1 MKKPFRQGRVCRVSR
16 TAASKMP
23 VTAADTH
30 ITTGIMTGHPL
41 APGNARTV
49 FRGWFSFPE
58 KHPQMR
64 FLSPCNGLPPRFP
77 PACTRERPCPPTAPV
92 RRDPSGCKK
101 ARTNL
106 FSTALYALMIRRPR
120 RPGLM
125 VYWLIFLSSCTRGGG
140 LFCPLPLLCAQYN
153 SPMFVL
159 C

>member
-1 MKKPFRQGRVCRVSR
+1 MPGQQNGGQQNARNGRRYPYHYRDHDRS
-16 TAASKMP
+16 
-23 VTAADTH
+23 
-30 ITTGIMTGHPL
+30 PL

-77 PACTRERPCPPTAPV
+77 PACTRERPYPRSASAQGPIRLQKSPDEPVFHRLVCPD
-92 RRDPSGCKK
+92 DP
-101 ARTNL
+101 
-106 FSTALYALMIRRPR
+106 RPR